1 MSKASAGRRERVER
15 NIYRRTS
22 AEGRKVFEVGY
33 RDSTGRQR
41 WRTVEGGI
49 RAARVVRD
57 DLLAK
62 RGRGERVQ
70 PNPRLRFEDAAEAW
84 LSEQVAGLRP
94 ATQAIY
100 RNAVDN
106 HLSQRWGRRRLEAIS
121 VDDVARLVRELRD
134 EGKSEWTIAG
144 VLKAANRV
152 FKFAK
157 RRLDWH
163 GDSPVAGLDSSERP
177 STSATERRRIYRGDE
192 LAQTLAAADEP
203 YKTLFA
209 LASVTG
215 ARLSECLGLVWD
227 DLLIDDLEAAE
238 VRFEF
243 QVDRQG
249 RRQPLKT
256 DESRRTVEIPRQ
268 LAVLL
273 NARYLASSF
282 KGPSEFVFA
291 TRTGRALEQRNVN
304 RALRRAQKAA
314 VDELERPTFPILHE
328 TDEDDEPVEVP
339 RGAVPNFHSF
349 RHSAASEAIA
359 QGDSAEEVSW
369 QLGHRNSTVTRAV
382 YVQEIKNAERK
393 ARRRA
398 NMEARYGSALEA
410 AEGSR
415 PADDDAHAEAE
426 ILDMQAKRHRAQ

>member
-1 MSKASAGRRERVER
+1 MSKASAGRRQRVER
-15 NIYRRTS
+15 NIYKRTD
-22 AEGRKVFEVGY
+22 AEGRTVLEVGY

-49 RAARVVRD
+49 RAARTVRD
-57 DLLAK
+57 DLLAR

-70 PNPRLRFEDAAEAW
+70 PNPRLRFEQAAHAW
-84 LSEQVAGLRP
+84 LEDQVAALRP

-100 RNAVDN
+100 RNAVEN
-106 HLSQRWGRRRLEAIS
+106 HLNPQWGRRRLEAVS
-121 VDDVARLVRELRD
+121 VDDVARLVRDLRAA
-134 EGKSEWTIAG
+134 GKSEWTIAG
-144 VLKAANRV
+144 VLKAANRI

-163 GDSPVAGLDSSERP
+163 GESPVAALDASERP
-177 STSATERRRIYRGDE
+177 TTAATERRRIYRGDE
-192 LAQTLAAADEP
+192 LAQTLAAATEP

-215 ARLSECLGLVWD
+215 ARLSECLGLVWADLSVD
-227 DLLIDDLEAAE
+227 DLDAAE

-256 DESRRTVEIPRQ
+256 EESRRTVEIPRQ
-268 LAVLL
+268 LAAML
-273 NARYLASSF
+273 NSHFLDSTRTATTD
-282 KGPSEFVFA
+282 FVFSTA
-291 TRTGRALEQRNVN
+291 TGRAIEQRNVN
-304 RALRRAQKAA
+304 RALRRSQKAA
-314 VDELERPTFPILHE
+314 VDDLGRPTFPILSE
-328 TDEDDEPVEVP
+328 KDADDKPVMVP

-382 YVQEIKNAERK
+382 YVQEIKSAERK
-393 ARRRA
+393 
-398 NMEARYGSALEA
+398 
-410 AEGSR
+410 
-415 PADDDAHAEAE
+415 
-426 ILDMQAKRHRAQ
+426 

>member
-1 MSKASAGRRERVER
+1 MSKASAGRRDRVER
-15 NIYRRTS
+15 NIYKRTS
-22 AEGRKVFEVGY
+22 AKGRAVFEVGY

-62 RGRGERVQ
+62 RGRGERIQ

-84 LSEQVAGLRP
+84 LSEQVACLRP
-94 ATQAIY
+94 ATRAIY

-106 HLSQRWGRRRLEAIS
+106 HLSSRWGRRRLEAIS

-134 EGKSEWTIAG
+134 EGKSEWTITG

-163 GDSPVAGLDSSERP
+163 GESPVAGLDASERP
-177 STSATERRRIYRGDE
+177 HTGTTERRRIYRGDE
-192 LAQTLAAADEP
+192 LAQTLAAATEP

-215 ARLSECLGLVWD
+215 ARLSECLGLVWG
-227 DLLIDDLEAAE
+227 DLTIDDLGAAE
-238 VRFEF
+238 IRFEF
-243 QVDRQG
+243 QVDRKG
-249 RRQPLKT
+249 ERQPLKT
-256 DESRRTVEIPRQ
+256 DASRRTVEIPRQ
-268 LAVLL
+268 LAVML
-273 NARYLASSF
+273 NAHYLASPH
-282 KGPSEFVFA
+282 KKATAFVFA
-291 TRTGRALEQRNVN
+291 SRTGRALEQRNVN

-314 VDELERPTFPILHE
+314 VDELGCPTFPILHE
-328 TDEDDEPVEVP
+328 TDGNDEPVRVP
-339 RGAVPNFHSF
+339 RGAVPNFHGF

-359 QGDSAEEVSW
+359 QGDSAEEISW

-382 YVQEIKNAERK
+382 YVQEVANAERK

-398 NMEARYGSALEA
+398 NMEARYGDALDAASSSREA
-410 AEGSR
+410 G
-415 PADDDAHAEAE
+415 EAE
-426 ILDMQAKRHRAQ
+426 IVDLEPRRKRAAS